1 MKKAGTT
8 KRVRTVPFD
17 AAAYLDDDETR
28 LAYLNAVL
36 ADGDPGEIVAAL
48 GTIAR
53 ARGMSRVARH
63 AGLGR
68 ESLYKALGANGN
80 PAFRTILSVAAALGY
95 RQIYATKLRTSRRTS
110 LSILADSLTRLI
122 CIAACATSS
131 RDCSM

>member
-1 MKKAGTT
+1 MKKARAT
-8 KRVRTVPFD
+8 KPVRTVPFD

-36 ADGDPGEIVAAL
+36 ADGDPSEIVAAL

-68 ESLYKALGANGN
+68 ESLYKALGENGN
-80 PAFRTILSVAAALGY
+80 PAFRTILGVAAALGY
-95 RQIYATKLRTSRRTS
+95 RLEARPVSPRVPRGTPRSP
-110 LSILADSLTRLI
+110 A
-122 CIAACATSS
+122 
-131 RDCSM
+131 